1 MTTPLISSFDDDQT
15 SAIHEPEI
23 RLQTL
28 DEKPVSVTPVPQT
41 GSGAYFIPG
50 AAFTIFI
57 LVLLGVATYKI
68 TDPETLPIKNVGVA
82 GEFSH
87 MSPAT
92 LQARVSDVVRGG
104 FFSVN
109 VDMIQE
115 ALLQEPWIQEVAVK
129 RVWPDRITVT
139 IREQVPVARWG
150 DKGLLNAEAEIFSP
164 DPASYPEGLPVVN
177 GPENSSRQVMDYF
190 RRIQG
195 ILPAG
200 VGLQQLSLSE
210 RRSWELKLDTGP
222 IIRLGK
228 TGIILRL
235 QRLLEYL
242 PAGSVV
248 SMDQIEYIDMRY
260 TNGFALMKKTDNK
273 VQNEVAQEKHGEK
286 I

>member
-15 SAIHEPEI
+15 SAIHEPVI
-23 RLQTL
+23 RLQAL
-28 DEKPVSVTPVPQT
+28 DENSAPVPSVQQP
-41 GSGAYFIPG
+41 GRGAYLVPG

-57 LVLLGVATYKI
+57 LVLIGVATYKI

-109 VDMIQE
+109 VDMIQD
-115 ALLQEPWIQEVAVK
+115 ALLQEPWIHEVAVK

-150 DKGLLNAEAEIFSP
+150 NKGLLNAEAEVFSP
-164 DPASYPEGLPVVN
+164 DPASYPAGLPVVS

-195 ILPAG
+195 ILPEG
-200 VGLQQLSLSE
+200 VRLQQLSLSE
-210 RRSWELKLDTGP
+210 RRSWELQLDTGP

-228 TGIILRL
+228 TGIITRL

-242 PAGSVV
+242 PADSAV
-248 SMDQIEYIDMRY
+248 SMDKIEYIDMRY

-273 VQNEVAQEKHGEK
+273 VQIEVVQEKHGEK